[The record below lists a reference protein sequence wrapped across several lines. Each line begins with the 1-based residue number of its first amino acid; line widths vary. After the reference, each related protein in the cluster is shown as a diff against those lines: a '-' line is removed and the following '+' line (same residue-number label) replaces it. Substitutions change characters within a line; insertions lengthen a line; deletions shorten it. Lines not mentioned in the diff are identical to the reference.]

1 VNPPHRS
8 SLLCPSCSEP
18 LLCGPSH
25 WAHSVVLLCCIGP
38 KCRSQEAERGAYG
51 HTEAEAFE
59 FLKANIETE
68 GMK

>member
-1 VNPPHRS
+1 
-8 SLLCPSCSEP
+8 
-18 LLCGPSH
+18 
-25 WAHSVVLLCCIGP
+25 VVLLCCIGP